1 MIGLVSIEW
10 IILSLALS
18 LSADMDDPDLA
29 RRIRN
34 GDKRAF
40 QTFFEQH
47 HRALYLM
54 LVRRGVEPQMAEDI
68 IQNAFL
74 LIWERREKID
84 PEKSLRAYLFQIGYS
99 RALNYFR
106 DTKKFNYSDEAPE
119 RTEKD
124 DPGKITEQ
132 NQIREE
138 IDLAVSRLPE
148 KRRQVFELCFM
159 SGLTYRETAEML
171 NISIKTVENHMT
183 LALKDLRE
191 SLQQLKADL

>member
-18 LSADMDDPDLA
+18 LSADMDNPDLA
-29 RRIRN
+29 RRIRD
-34 GDKRAF
+34 GDERAF
-40 QTFFEQH
+40 KAFFEQH

-54 LVRRGVEPQMAEDI
+54 LVRRGVEPQVAEDI

-99 RALNYFR
+99 RALNHFR
-106 DTKKFNYSDEAPE
+106 DTKKFNYSDETPE

-124 DPGKITEQ
+124 DPGKINEQ

-183 LALKDLRE
+183 LALKGLRE